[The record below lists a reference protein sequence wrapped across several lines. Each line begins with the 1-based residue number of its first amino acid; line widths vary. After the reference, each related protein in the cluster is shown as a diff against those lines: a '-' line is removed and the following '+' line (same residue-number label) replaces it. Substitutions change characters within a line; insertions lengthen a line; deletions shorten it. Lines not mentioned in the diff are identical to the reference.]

1 MHIALIDVN
10 NFYVSCERVF
20 NPSLAGKPVVVLSN
34 NDGCCVARSNE
45 VKALGVRMGVPWFQ
59 VKALAKEHGI
69 VAYSSNYTLY
79 ADMSNRVMSL
89 LSQYSPAIEV
99 YSIDE
104 AFLDLSNMEGDL
116 TAYSQHMR
124 ARIQKWLG
132 LPVCVGIGPTKT
144 LAKLTNY
151 LAKKQNVFN
160 GVCEWAAL
168 SAAEQD
174 ALLTGIDV
182 GEVWGVGRRIALRL
196 AEMNIHTVAQLR
208 DASTQ
213 VIRARFSVV
222 LERTVLELRGVACQ
236 ALEEI
241 APPKQQIICSR
252 SFSHPISSLPELSQA
267 VVTYVTRAA
276 EKLRRQASLAG
287 ILQVFILTNQHKPNE
302 PQYNPSHSVC
312 LPEACDDSRTLALY
326 AIKALKGIYRPG
338 HKYIKA
344 GIMLSAL
351 SPAAQKQGN
360 LLGNEATNQ
369 KAAALMEV
377 MDKINQREGRN
388 TIFLAGSGINPTWK
402 MRREKQSPHYTTRWE
417 ELPIA
422 VA

>member
-69 VAYSSNYTLY
+69 MAYSSNYTLY

-151 LAKKQNVFN
+151 LAKKQKVFN

-174 ALLTGIDV
+174 ALLGGIDV

-196 AEMNIHTVAQLR
+196 AEINIHTVAQLR

-213 VIRARFSVV
+213 NIRARFSVV

-267 VVTYVTRAA
+267 VVSYVTRAA
-276 EKLRRQASLAG
+276 EKLRRQASLAS

-338 HKYIKA
+338 YKYIKA

-360 LLGNEATNQ
+360 LLGNEATTQ
-369 KAAALMEV
+369 KATALMEV

-388 TIFLAGSGINPTWK
+388 TMFLAGAGINPSWK

-422 VA
+422 IA

>member
-69 VAYSSNYTLY
+69 MAYSSNYTLY

-89 LSQYSPAIEV
+89 LSEYSPAIEV

-104 AFLDLSNMEGDL
+104 AFLDLSDMEGDL

-124 ARIQKWLG
+124 ARILKWLG

-144 LAKLTNY
+144 LAKLANY
-151 LAKKQNVFN
+151 LAKKRMVFN

-168 SAAEQD
+168 RAAEQD
-174 ALLTGIDV
+174 ALLGGIDV

-196 AEMNIHTVAQLR
+196 AEINIHTVAQLR
-208 DASTQ
+208 DASTH
-213 VIRARFSVV
+213 VIRARFSVL

-252 SFSHPISSLPELSQA
+252 SFSHPVTSLPELSQA
-267 VVTYVTRAA
+267 VVAYVTRAA

-312 LPEACDDSRTLALY
+312 LPEACDDTRTLALY
-326 AIKALKGIYRPG
+326 AIKALRGIYRPG

-360 LLGNEATNQ
+360 LLGSEATNQ
-369 KAAALMEV
+369 KATALMEV

-388 TIFLAGSGINPTWK
+388 TMFLAGAGINPSWK

-422 VA
+422 IA